1 MARKQE
7 KPRQQKTTGSPGLKM
22 QDLMAAS
29 GLTKST
35 ILHYMNEGLL
45 LAPVKT
51 SRNMAYYSPDCV
63 ERLTFI
69 KVMQSKYRL
78 SLAMIKQFLQE
89 GKVGRE
95 IEPFLQLRCFIF
107 SRSEDQELLGRKA
120 FCLATGL
127 TDSEVEE
134 LQAAALLLPLDPE
147 RFDAE
152 DVVIGRVLK
161 KCRELGISLEGAA
174 FYPRLARE
182 IVDHEMALRDRLIK
196 GLSLEDNATLTL
208 EMTRGARALRPYIID
223 RMFQHRVMAR
233 ERFDGEG
240 EEGAESWS

>member
-1 MARKQE
+1 MKKFAG
-7 KPRQQKTTGSPGLKM
+7 KTASNSGLKM
-22 QDLMAAS
+22 QDLMAAT

-35 ILHYMNEGLL
+35 ILHYLNEGLL
-45 LAPVKT
+45 PAPVKT
-51 SRNMAYYSPDCV
+51 FRNMAYYSPDCV

-69 KVMQSKYRL
+69 KVMQRKYRL

-89 GKVGRE
+89 GKVGPE
-95 IEPFLQLRCFIF
+95 IEPFLQLRSIIF
-107 SRSEDQELLGRKA
+107 SRSEDQELLDREA
-120 FCLATGL
+120 FCRSTGL
-127 TDSEVEE
+127 TGSELEE
-134 LQAAALLLPLDPE
+134 LLAAGLLLPLDPA

-152 DVVIGRVLK
+152 DLVIGRVLK
-161 KCRELGISLEGAA
+161 RCRELGISLEEAA
-174 FYPRLARE
+174 FYPRLARK

-223 RMFQHRVMAR
+223 RMFQHQVMAR

-240 EEGAESWS
+240 EE